1 MRPFARNRSFAG
13 WFVKFRAE
21 SLRSGR
27 EFRYANDR
35 SWPPAAPWMEIVG
48 ELTLST
54 PCGHSRPTAIGQ
66 RILREKPGAWP
77 GLSVQTVVR
86 LSSDALLLAT
96 TQH

>member
-48 ELTLST
+48 ELTLSD
-54 PCGHSRPTAIGQ
+54 PLRSLVSVGYWKPKQLTATGC
-66 RILREKPGAWP
+66 RDPLTARYLASG
-77 GLSVQTVVR
+77 
-86 LSSDALLLAT
+86 SDASKDI
-96 TQH
+96 